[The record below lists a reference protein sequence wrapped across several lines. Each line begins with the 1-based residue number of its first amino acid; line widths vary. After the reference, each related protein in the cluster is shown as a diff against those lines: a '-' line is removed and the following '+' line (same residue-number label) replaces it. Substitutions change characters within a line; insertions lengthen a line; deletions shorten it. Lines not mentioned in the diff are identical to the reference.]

1 VSVLETLGFDAF
13 FAGQLGPADAGLRPG
28 RAVADRGPR
37 LLVRFEDREALVTV
51 PARLRQAGAAP
62 VVGDFVLA
70 ADGDE
75 PPVARVLERRSALAR
90 NVAGRTTAEQ
100 VLAANV
106 DVVLVVNGLDAGVNP
121 RRLERTLAAIHAG
134 GAAPAVVLT
143 KPDLAADAPEAL
155 REAGAAAPG
164 VPVVLASGRTGEGI
178 EALRALLAPG
188 RTGVFTG
195 PSGAGKSTLVNA
207 LLGAAVQPTRE
218 VRDAD
223 RRGRHVTT
231 GRRLFALA
239 GGGAVIDG
247 PGIRELRL
255 WDGAG
260 VSEAFPDVSEL
271 AAACRF
277 TDCAHE
283 GEPGCAVREAVE
295 DGRLDP
301 ERLASL
307 HKLSREVRAQ
317 ERRRGG
323 SAALEEKRRWRS
335 VSKEIR
341 RLYRARD
348 RDRGG

>member
-1 VSVLETLGFDAF
+1 VSVLETLGFDAT
-13 FAGQLGPADAGLRPG
+13 FAAQLGPEDAGLRVG

-37 LLVRFEDREALVTV
+37 LLVRFEEGEALVTI
-51 PARLRQAGAAP
+51 PGRLRTTGVAP

-70 ADGDE
+70 AAGDE
-75 PPVARVLERRSALAR
+75 PPVERVLARRSALVR

-106 DVVLVVNGLDAGVNP
+106 DLVLVVNGLDAGVNA

-134 GAAPAVVLT
+134 GAAPVVVLT
-143 KPDLAADAPEAL
+143 KADLADDLPGALDEAS
-155 REAGAAAPG
+155 AAAPG
-164 VPVVLASGRTGEGI
+164 TPVVVASGRTGEGI
-178 EALRALLAPG
+178 EALRARLALG

-207 LLGAAVQPTRE
+207 LLGAEVQATGE
-218 VRDAD
+218 VRAGD

-231 GRRLFALA
+231 GRRLFALP

-260 VSEAFPDVSEL
+260 MAGAFQDVAAL

-277 TDCAHE
+277 SDCAHE
-283 GEPGCAVREAVE
+283 DEPGCAVRAAVD

-301 ERLASL
+301 DRLESL
-307 HKLSREVRAQ
+307 HKLAREVRAH
-317 ERRRGG
+317 EARLGG
-323 SAALEEKRRWRS
+323 AAARAEKQRWRTIH
-335 VSKEIR
+335 KELR
-341 RLYRARD
+341 RFQK
-348 RDRGG
+348 DRGR